1 MAGLPHNV
9 SAIIAGESTSF
20 LRRAA
25 RFDLSS
31 LPSYEVEEA
40 VRITIE
46 SAGRTISQ
54 PALDAAVQAI
64 GGFPF
69 MLQLPSPQ
77 AANPAVR
84 RRPSRALSA
93 HGAAALVTHKRGG
106 TAPAAPRGP
115 KPPKPPDS
123 CSFPSPKVPDFC
135 SFPILQAS
143 RFLHSCR

>member
-84 RRPSRALSA
+84 RRPSRARPRTVLPLS
-93 HGAAALVTHKRGG
+93 
-106 TAPAAPRGP
+106 
-115 KPPKPPDS
+115 
-123 CSFPSPKVPDFC
+123 
-135 SFPILQAS
+135 
-143 RFLHSCR
+143 